1 MADTSKDSQQPVY
14 TCNEY
19 RAEMILLALERK
31 LAQNDLSDAER
42 QSIREEIERLKDEM
56 GMR

>member
-1 MADTSKDSQQPVY
+1 MADTSKDGQPPAY

-31 LAQNDLSDAER
+31 LAQNDVSDAER
-42 QSIREEIERLKDEM
+42 QSIRDEIERLKDEM